1 MEPVILLL
9 SGLFLGG
16 ILGWL
21 IAFRQIGSAHISKAL
36 YDQLQQQ
43 ADILREDLAEKEME
57 LRKLTAVLAGRE
69 EKLKLLEKQ
78 LEQGQEQLASLH
90 RQNREA
96 FENMANRLLEE
107 KSRKFT
113 LHNKEQLDAL
123 LQPLRERIVE
133 FGESIDKKFAED
145 ARDKHLL
152 KASIEQLKQLNG
164 RLSEDANRLAK
175 ALTGDSKT
183 QGDWGEY
190 QLEVLLQKA
199 GLEKDIHY
207 STQSAFKDEEGRAK
221 RPDFLVHL
229 PEGKELVID
238 CKVSLTAYE
247 RYFAEQDEAGRR
259 QQLKEHLL
267 SLRQHIK
274 GLSRKNYQKL
284 YGIHT
289 PDYVLMYLPVEGAFA
304 LAQQADPELFVKAL
318 ESNIVVVSPTTL
330 LATMRTVAYI
340 WKQEKQKRSVEEI
353 VRQSGLLYDRFVA
366 FVEDLKEI
374 GQRLDGA
381 QNAYDKAMRKL
392 ITGKKHGDTLVGR
405 AEKIRQMGV
414 KTSKK
419 LPPDLLP

>member
-78 LEQGQEQLASLH
+78 LEQGQEQLAALH